1 MNTITCPNCEKPF
14 NVEETKK
21 AALDALNSQIQALEE
36 AKKALLKSENTPAI
50 SEAPTENPSEVK
62 RVVRKGMS
70 FLGLTDDEEEV
81 DRVGTAK
88 KFAHFLGLTDLE
100 PAK

>member
-1 MNTITCPNCEKPF
+1 MSTITCPNCEKSF
-14 NVEETKK
+14 NLEETKK
-21 AALDALNSQIQALEE
+21 AALDALNSQIQTLEE
-36 AKKALLKSENTPAI
+36 AKKALLTGEDTTEASDVPAK
-50 SEAPTENPSEVK
+50 NPSELK

-81 DRVGTAK
+81 DQVGTAK

>member
-1 MNTITCPNCEKPF
+1 M
-14 NVEETKK
+14 
-21 AALDALNSQIQALEE
+21 
-36 AKKALLKSENTPAI
+36 PA
-50 SEAPTENPSEVK
+50 ENPSELK

-81 DRVGTAK
+81 YQVGTAK